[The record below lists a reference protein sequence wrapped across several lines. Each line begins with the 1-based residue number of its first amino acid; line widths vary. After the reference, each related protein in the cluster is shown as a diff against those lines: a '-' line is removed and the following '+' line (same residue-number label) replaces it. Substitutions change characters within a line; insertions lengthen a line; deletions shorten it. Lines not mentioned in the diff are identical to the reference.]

1 MRRFLVSLAAVLAFA
16 GAAHAQ
22 TEVVTPKKAATV
34 KKTSTQIVHP
44 PAAKPATT
52 PQTLRG
58 TRYGGF
64 APAVPAAPPELDTT
78 SPRSLSLL
86 NVNSKEEL
94 TVTYWSDGTYH
105 RDAL

>member
-1 MRRFLVSLAAVLAFA
+1 VSLAAVLAFA

-22 TEVVTPKKAATV
+22 TEVVTPKKPAPAVQKAAT
-34 KKTSTQIVHP
+34 TQIVHP

-64 APAVPAAPPELDTT
+64 APTPPARA
-78 SPRSLSLL
+78 RS
-86 NVNSKEEL
+86 
-94 TVTYWSDGTYH
+94 
-105 RDAL
+105 RC